1 MRLSALLLVVIVLV
15 LGGPP
20 TANAEINP
28 TVRVETGE
36 LRGIVRDGV
45 EQFLGVPYAAAPVG
59 PLRWHAPLPPMSW
72 TGERGAGVS
81 GARCPQTRTGDA
93 PRSEVEDCLTL
104 NVYRPAKNSPAARAV
119 LVYLHGGGATNGAG
133 ADHDGSALAG
143 RGDIIVV
150 TVNYRLGALGFLNHP
165 ALADDRGLAGNYGV
179 QDVEAAVRWTARN
192 IAAFGGDPAKVTL
205 GGESAGGTVL
215 CPLLTS
221 ASARG
226 LFRAAIISSDDCLH
240 DVDLSEASRAR
251 GEDLAKRAGCTDAE
265 CLRTLTAGQLVDIGG
280 FSAPHVGGADGV
292 GATTFDRIARGDW
305 NAVPVLLGANREEG
319 RVAGPAYLSFDR
331 VAYRGWLRGLVS
343 DDQARL
349 IERAYPVKAPGLKAA
364 YAVSQVITDSGM
376 RGLGGCTSLALAK
389 AMSVAAPVFYY
400 QFEDPDPPFDR
411 RDDGYRFGAA
421 HSAELAYLWPG
432 GAFADRAARLRPE
445 QRALSDRMIAYW
457 SRFVRTGDPG
467 GGWPQI
473 SGGRGRFFALR
484 RGKDQAR
491 PLRSFEVAHHCDLW
505 SAFPWIMLR
514 G

>member
-1 MRLSALLLVVIVLV
+1 MRFTQLLFLVIALV
-15 LGGPP
+15 LGGASTARAEANP
-20 TANAEINP
+20 TA
-28 TVRVETGE
+28 RVETGT
-36 LRGIVRDGV
+36 LRGVARDGV
-45 EQFLGVPYAAAPVG
+45 EQFLGVPYAAPPVG
-59 PLRWHAPLPPMSW
+59 PLRWRAPRPPMSW
-72 TGERGAGVS
+72 TGERDAGVA

-104 NVYRPAKNSPAARAV
+104 NVYRPAKSSPTARAV

-143 RGDIIVV
+143 QGDIIVV

-165 ALADDRGLAGNYGV
+165 ALADDQGQAGNYGV
-179 QDVEAAVRWTARN
+179 QDVEAALRWTARN
-192 IAAFGGDPAKVTL
+192 IAAFGGDPAKVTV

-226 LFRAAIISSDDCLH
+226 LFRTAIISSDDCLH
-240 DVDLSEASRAR
+240 DVDLWEASRAR
-251 GEDLAKRAGCTDAE
+251 GEMLAKRAGCMDAE
-265 CLRTLTAGQLVDIGG
+265 CLRALTAGRLVDIGG
-280 FSAPHVGGADGV
+280 FSAPHVGGPDGV
-292 GATTFDRIARGDW
+292 DTTTFDRIARGDW

-331 VAYRGWLRGLVS
+331 AAYRAWLRGLVS
-343 DDQARL
+343 EDQARR
-349 IERAYPVKAPGLKAA
+349 IERAYPVKAPGQRAA
-364 YAVSQVITDSGM
+364 YTVSQVITDSGM
-376 RGLGGCTSLALAK
+376 RGFGGCTSLALAK
-389 AMSVAAPVFYY
+389 AMSASAPVYYY

-432 GAFADRAARLRPE
+432 GAFVDRTARLRPE
-445 QRALSDRMIAYW
+445 QRALSSRMIAYW

-467 GGWPQI
+467 GGWPRLAKER
-473 SGGRGRFFALR
+473 GGFLAVRP
-484 RGKDQAR
+484 GKDEAR
-491 PLRSFEVAHHCDLW
+491 PLRAFETEHRCALW
-505 SAFPWIMLR
+505 SASPWIMAR